1 MLNSLAIV
9 FVHLQC
15 QFIELIMQVSTLH
28 TPPQVVMWTFLS
40 SPGPNPV
47 SCRLD
52 TVLDCKSLTAKTQE
66 IDVKMAFVLW

>member
-1 MLNSLAIV
+1 
-9 FVHLQC
+9 
-15 QFIELIMQVSTLH
+15 
-28 TPPQVVMWTFLS
+28 MWTFLS
-40 SPGPNPV
+40 LSEPNPV